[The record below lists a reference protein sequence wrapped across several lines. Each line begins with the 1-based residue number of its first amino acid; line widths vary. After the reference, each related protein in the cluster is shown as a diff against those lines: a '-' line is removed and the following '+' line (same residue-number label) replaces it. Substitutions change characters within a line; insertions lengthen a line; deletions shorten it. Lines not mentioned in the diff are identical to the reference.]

1 MNRLLLSAA
10 IAVTLGACTTNPD
23 KIGATYVSPLKY
35 ENYDCQQLIAE
46 QSNIERKVGELHGTL
61 KKESSGD
68 AWATGV
74 GVVLFWPALF
84 FLAGN
89 NDVQEAE
96 YAQLKGDYEAVQS
109 TLIKKKCAIPASTLA
124 EGTFATTPAVAD
136 ALPVSQL
143 RAVDESGKNGC
154 ELIQTVT
161 KGAGGPGDVS
171 VHLEKA
177 MNGALGQA
185 ANSGADSYFVVEA
198 NTTASGAT
206 VILEA
211 LKCG

>member
-109 TLIKKKCAIPASTLA
+109 TLIKKK
-124 EGTFATTPAVAD
+124 
-136 ALPVSQL
+136 
-143 RAVDESGKNGC
+143 
-154 ELIQTVT
+154 
-161 KGAGGPGDVS
+161 
-171 VHLEKA
+171 
-177 MNGALGQA
+177 
-185 ANSGADSYFVVEA
+185 
-198 NTTASGAT
+198 TAQ
-206 VILEA
+206 ILS
-211 LKCG
+211 